1 MDNDYKP
8 IDESEEF
15 NLEEEAGGE
24 DEEDNSANPD
34 AERCVVE
41 KKFLS

>member
-15 NLEEEAGGE
+15 NLIEEGE
-24 DEEDNSANPD
+24 DDEQDSANPD
-34 AERCVVE
+34 AER
-41 KKFLS
+41 

>member
-1 MDNDYKP
+1 MDNDYMP

-15 NLEEEAGGE
+15 NLVEEGE

-34 AERCVVE
+34 AERCVD
-41 KKFLS
+41 